1 MGQSRIMRSVTYA
14 GQNILTADDVAE
26 AMVALSVALSNE
38 RRTEVVT
45 VPICT
50 TEGNVATADL
60 VIGAGNDVIS
70 VPVEWMGEEPDFDD
84 AAERLRAHV
93 LYPSTPII
101 AAESTSERG
110 VDWAGDLD
118 LDIDRG

>member
-1 MGQSRIMRSVTYA
+1 MRSVTYA

-93 LYPSTPII
+93 LYPSTPIV
-101 AAESTSERG
+101 AAGNPPERG